1 MAAWVMWISACE
13 SLGVHAY
20 PSVCMGIP
28 QHACV
33 SLGVHGY
40 PSLWMGVLM
49 GARRQGQTG
58 SADPPWKSQL
68 TLDMSALSAHLHWPL
83 PVCIIARACCT
94 AGSSHKLLISSAA
107 LALAALLRLA
117 QRPGPAAIQARFYW
131 PVRALYR
138 PRASHLTFRP
148 VTHTT

>member
-1 MAAWVMWISACE
+1 MLVNN
-13 SLGVHAY
+13 GVHY
-20 PSVCMGIP
+20 I
-28 QHACV
+28 
-33 SLGVHGY
+33 LGLLRRDCQVTFNLIRRTHLLLTTQIDVWKRLKRSTTTSY
-40 PSLWMGVLM
+40 LLQLNTHIRQLTKYQAM

-117 QRPGPAAIQARFYW
+117 QRPGPAAIQARFY
-131 PVRALYR
+131 
-138 PRASHLTFRP
+138 
-148 VTHTT
+148 